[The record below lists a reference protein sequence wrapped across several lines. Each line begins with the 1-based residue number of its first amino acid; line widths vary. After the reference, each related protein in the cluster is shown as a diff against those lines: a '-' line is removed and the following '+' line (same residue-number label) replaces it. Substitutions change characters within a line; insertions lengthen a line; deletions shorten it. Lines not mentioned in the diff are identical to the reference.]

1 MISECASYTNTP
13 SAGIDMMEEVDVVGV
28 MCHEVQ
34 PLSTPAV
41 ASSQQMLTMILQ
53 STVVTAAFIG
63 FIFLILLLLLG
74 R

>member
-13 SAGIDMMEEVDVVGV
+13 SGGIDMMEEVDVAGV

-34 PLSTPAV
+34 PLSTPA
-41 ASSQQMLTMILQ
+41 SQHMLMMVLQ
-53 STVVTAAFIG
+53 SSVVTAVFMGVIV
-63 FIFLILLLLLG
+63 LMLLLLLG